1 MYEKEIQLV
10 ENLLESYPSNWSE
23 NYYNNK
29 KTLKINKVSEN
40 LICSRVTG
48 SYDEINN
55 IITIYDDESI
65 IHELFHVCFRDEK
78 KLNQVVLN
86 NYCYSNGIAL
96 KSGENKYG
104 KALTEGFVEY
114 LNRKIKV
121 SKHYNFEYFIVDL
134 LISIYGEDILKYPL
148 TNDIVGFYNDKRFF
162 DIASLAYYLDLCLI
176 YTSDIQIFVDCSSV
190 IIKKETN
197 EEKKKQQIKSNLK
210 HIDKS
215 LLELYKNIIKCL
227 NIIIKGYNECVH
239 PKIDQYQFHLKV
251 DEFMKNQVPIINLLE
266 YKNYDINKKIEKSL
280 KKIRRK

>member
-40 LICSRVTG
+40 LICSRVKG

-55 IITIYDDESI
+55 IITIHEDESI

-104 KALTEGFVEY
+104 EALTEGFVEY
-114 LNRKIKV
+114 LNRKIEV

-162 DIASLAYYLDLCLI
+162 DITSLAYYLDLCLI
-176 YTSDIQIFVDCSSV
+176 YTRDIQIFVDCSSV

-251 DEFMKNQVPIINLLE
+251 DEFMKNQDPIINLLE

>member
-40 LICSRVTG
+40 LICSRVKG

-55 IITIYDDESI
+55 IITIHEDESI

-104 KALTEGFVEY
+104 EALTEGFVEY
-114 LNRKIKV
+114 LNRKIEV

-162 DIASLAYYLDLCLI
+162 DITSLAYYLDLCLI
-176 YTSDIQIFVDCSSV
+176 YTRDIQIFVDCSSV

-251 DEFMKNQVPIINLLE
+251 DEFMKNQDPIINLLE

-280 KKIRRK
+280 EKIRRK